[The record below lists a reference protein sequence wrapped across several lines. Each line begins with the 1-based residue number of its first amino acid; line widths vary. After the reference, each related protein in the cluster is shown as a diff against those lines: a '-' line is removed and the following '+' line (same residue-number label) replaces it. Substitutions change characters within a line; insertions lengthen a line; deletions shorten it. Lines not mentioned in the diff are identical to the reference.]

1 MHGAAQGFVA
11 PDLQWRASLDIM
23 QRQQECLA
31 RASSAIAGVLQVFD
45 GLQDA
50 GLFGQGEA
58 AAKPSRKLS
67 RHDGAALARDCREAQ
82 TSRSDLAGSAVRTAQ
97 GSMGR
102 SERQLTPALPE
113 TCVRADRKGAVGGP
127 VLGPLARTRAMFTD
141 RRLLRGIPRVCI
153 GIMRV
158 RRAAHGGGIMKPVV
172 IYRAPDE
179 KRAIF
184 FERFAATPFYG
195 SDVSGEEARKYINAN
210 PKQGAGGSCRT
221 STYILDRMAAETI
234 TYARLLIAIEQKCA
248 SPFLRRPL
256 IASQFD

>member
-1 MHGAAQGFVA
+1 
-11 PDLQWRASLDIM
+11 
-23 QRQQECLA
+23 
-31 RASSAIAGVLQVFD
+31 
-45 GLQDA
+45 
-50 GLFGQGEA
+50 
-58 AAKPSRKLS
+58 
-67 RHDGAALARDCREAQ
+67 
-82 TSRSDLAGSAVRTAQ
+82 
-97 GSMGR
+97 MGT
-102 SERQLTPALPE
+102 SERQVTPALPE

-195 SDVSGEEARKYINAN
+195 SDVSGGLRSGS
-210 PKQGAGGSCRT
+210 GASCW
-221 STYILDRMAAETI
+221 
-234 TYARLLIAIEQKCA
+234 CVN
-248 SPFLRRPL
+248 
-256 IASQFD
+256 